1 MRHPARI
8 AGAFALLASLLL
20 PSAAIPVLY
29 IDINAPG
36 GKRMPIAVAKFVV
49 ASGDPAFSLSVPKV
63 IEGDLALTDLFDLVP
78 EKAHMEGVTPAHFSG
93 TPLSFPAWKVI
104 GAEAVV
110 IGKVDTRGDQVSIEM
125 RLYDAAQGTLMA
137 GKRYTGSPRQVRAI
151 AHRFANE
158 IVYAFTGVRGIF
170 GTEIAFTARPGAEKG
185 KGKGKEIYIVGM
197 DGQELRQVTD
207 NRSFNLFPHWSPDG
221 QWLAYTSYRTGVPV
235 IYLRNVAAG
244 NEKEGVRFG
253 NTKSPGGFSPDGQW
267 LYAAVSQD
275 GNSDIFRVRVIGGE
289 AEGIVG
295 GWGLDVSPAPSPDGR
310 RLAFVSDRGGSP
322 QVYVK
327 TLGEADEV
335 RISQGSGYAT
345 SPSWSPAGNRI
356 AFTARAEGKFAVFTV
371 APDGSDLR
379 QVAGA
384 PDGDCEDPSFSPDG
398 RYLVYSYRKRG
409 YSELK
414 IISTDGRQE
423 RTLASGLG
431 DMGSPSW
438 SPGR

>member
-1 MRHPARI
+1 MIRSSRC
-8 AGAFALLASLLL
+8 AGVLLLFAALLA
-20 PSAAIPVLY
+20 PSAASAVLY

-36 GKRMPIAVAKFVV
+36 GKRMPIAVANFAV
-49 ASGDPAFSLSVPKV
+49 ASGDPALARSIPKV
-63 IEGDLALTDLFDLVP
+63 LEGDLSLTDLFDLVP
-78 EKAHMEGVTPAHFSG
+78 ERAHMEAVTPAHFSG

-125 RLYDAAQGTLMA
+125 RVYDATQGTLMA
-137 GKRYTGSPRQVRAI
+137 GKRYTGTPRQVRAI

-170 GTEIAFTARPGAEKG
+170 GTEVAFTARPKG
-185 KGKGKEIYIVGM
+185 GGKGKELYIVGM
-197 DGQELRQVTD
+197 DGQELRQATD

-221 QWLAYTSYRTGVPV
+221 LWLAYTSYRTGVPV

-244 NEKEGVRFG
+244 NEREAVRFG

-275 GNSDIFRVRVIGGE
+275 GNSDIFRVRAVGGG
-289 AEGIVG
+289 AEPVVG

-310 RLAFVSDRGGSP
+310 RLAYVSDRGGSP
-322 QVYVK
+322 QVFVK
-327 TLGEADEV
+327 TLGGGEDI
-335 RISQGSGYAT
+335 RISHGSGYAT
-345 SPSWSPAGNRI
+345 SPSWSPTGGRI
-356 AFTARAEGKFAVFTV
+356 AFTARAEGRFAVFTV

-379 QVAGA
+379 QVAGTPGA
-384 PDGDCEDPSFSPDG
+384 DCEDPSWSPDG
-398 RYLVYSYRKRG
+398 RYIVYSYRKRG

-414 IISTDGRQE
+414 IISSDGRHE
-423 RTLASGLG
+423 RTLLSGLG